1 MFNFLIILF
10 IMGQT
15 YVNYTRRFEGK
26 VAIITG
32 AASGIG
38 QATAAKLARQGAQ
51 VVVVDINKD
60 KAQAVA
66 DEILKAGG
74 IAKAFVADVTDP
86 KANVAAVE
94 FAEKE
99 FGALHLAF
107 NNAGIGGPSGLLADI
122 DVDGYRK
129 VIEVN
134 LNAVFYGMHA
144 QIPAILR
151 AGGGAIVN
159 TASILGLVGEATAVG
174 YVTAKH
180 GVTGLTKAAALGY
193 ADKGIRINSV
203 HPGYIDT
210 PLLDKMPKETKEY
223 LAAQHAQGRFGTSEE
238 VADAVAFLLSDR
250 ASFVSGTQFV
260 VDGGYTAH

>member
-1 MFNFLIILF
+1 MDKENSKC
-10 IMGQT
+10 
-15 YVNYTRRFEGK
+15 FEGK
-26 VAIITG
+26 VAIVTG
-32 AASGIG
+32 GASGIG
-38 QATAAKLARQGAQ
+38 KTTAIKLARRGARI
-51 VVVVDINKD
+51 VVVDLKED
-60 KAQAVA
+60 AARAVA
-66 DEILKAGG
+66 DDINAAG
-74 IAKAFVADVTDP
+74 ATALPFAADVTDP
-86 KANVAAVE
+86 KANEAMVA
-94 FAEKE
+94 FAEKS

-107 NNAGIGGPSGLLADI
+107 NNAGIGGPQGILADI
-122 DVDGYRK
+122 GIEAYRQ

-193 ADKGIRINSV
+193 SDKGIRINSI

-210 PLLDKMPKETKEY
+210 PLLSRMTEETRQY
-223 LAAQHAQGRFGTSEE
+223 LVSQHAQRRFGTAEE
-238 VADAVAFLLSDR
+238 VADTVVFLLSDE
-250 ASFVSGTQFV
+250 ASFVSGSQFV

>member
-1 MFNFLIILF
+1 MKKEIAN
-10 IMGQT
+10 
-15 YVNYTRRFEGK
+15 RFEGK
-26 VAIITG
+26 VAVVTG
-32 AASGIG
+32 GASGIG
-38 QATAAKLARQGAQ
+38 KATAVKLAQQGAQ
-51 VVVVDINKD
+51 IVVVDLNEN
-60 KAQAVA
+60 AARAVS
-66 DEILKAGG
+66 DEITAAGG
-74 IAKAFVADVTDP
+74 KALPFAADVTDP
-86 KANVAAVE
+86 KANEAIVA
-94 FAEKE
+94 FAEKK

-107 NNAGIGGPSGLLADI
+107 NNAGISGPQGILADI
-122 DVDGYRK
+122 DIEGYRK

-193 ADKGIRINSV
+193 ANQGIRINSV

-210 PLLDKMPKETKEY
+210 PLLSRMTEEARQH
-223 LAAQHAQGRFGTSEE
+223 LVAQHAQRRFGTTGE
-238 VADAVAFLLSDR
+238 VADTVVFLLSDE
-250 ASFVSGTQFV
+250 ASFVSGSQFV

>member
-1 MFNFLIILF
+1 
-10 IMGQT
+10 MGKT
-15 YVNYTRRFEGK
+15 YVNYNRRFEGK
-26 VAIITG
+26 VAIVTG

-38 QATAAKLARQGAQ
+38 KATAAKLARQGAS
-51 VVVVDINKD
+51 VVVVDINKE
-60 KAQAVA
+60 KAQIVA
-66 DEILKAGG
+66 DEIVNNDG
-74 IAKAFVADVTDP
+74 IAKAFAADLTDP
-86 KANVAAVE
+86 IANEAVVA
-94 FAEKE
+94 FTEKE

-107 NNAGIGGPSGLLADI
+107 NNAGIIGPQGLLADI
-122 DVDGYRK
+122 DIEGYQK

-159 TASILGLVGEATAVG
+159 TASILGIVGDASLVG
-174 YVTAKH
+174 YVAAKH

-193 ADKGIRINSV
+193 ANKGIRINSV

-210 PLLDKMPKETKEY
+210 PLLNAISKEAQDA

-250 ASFVSGTQFV
+250 ASFVSGSQFV

>member
-1 MFNFLIILF
+1 MNKEISK
-10 IMGQT
+10 
-15 YVNYTRRFEGK
+15 RFEGK
-26 VAIITG
+26 VAIVTG
-32 AASGIG
+32 GASGIG
-38 QATAAKLARQGAQ
+38 KSTAVKLVQQGAQ
-51 VVVVDINKD
+51 VVLVDLKED
-60 KAQAVA
+60 AARVAA
-66 DEILKAGG
+66 DEIAAAGG
-74 IAKAFVADVTDP
+74 KVMPFAADVTDP
-86 KANVAAVE
+86 KANEAIVA
-94 FAEKE
+94 FTEKN

-107 NNAGIGGPSGLLADI
+107 NNAGISGPKGILADI
-122 DVDGYRK
+122 DIEGYRQ

-193 ADKGIRINSV
+193 SDKGIRINSV

-210 PLLDKMPKETKEY
+210 PLLSRMTEEVRQY
-223 LAAQHAQGRFGTSEE
+223 LVSQHAQRRFGTTEE
-238 VADAVAFLLSDR
+238 VADTVVFLLSDE
-250 ASFVSGTQFV
+250 ASFVSGSQFV

>member
-1 MFNFLIILF
+1 
-10 IMGQT
+10 MGKE
-15 YVNYTRRFEGK
+15 YVNYGRRFEGQ
-26 VAIITG
+26 VAIVTG

-38 QATAAKLARQGAQ
+38 QATATKLARQKAS
-51 VVVVDINKD
+51 VVVVDINSERV
-60 KAQAVA
+60 QAVA
-66 DEILKAGG
+66 DEITKAGG
-74 IAKAFVADVTDP
+74 IAKAFAADVTDP
-86 KANVAAVE
+86 MANEAMVA
-94 FAEKE
+94 FAERE

-122 DVDGYRK
+122 DIEGYRK

-174 YVTAKH
+174 YVAAKH

-193 ADKGIRINSV
+193 ASKGIRINSI

-210 PLLDKMPKETKEY
+210 PLLDKMSKETKEY
-223 LAAQHAQGRFGTSEE
+223 LALQHAQGRFGTSEE

>member
-1 MFNFLIILF
+1 
-10 IMGQT
+10 MGNKV
-15 YVNYTRRFEGK
+15 YKEYSRRFEGK
-26 VAIITG
+26 TVIITG
-32 AASGIG
+32 GASGIG
-38 QATAAKLARQGAQ
+38 KATAAKLARQGAG
-51 VVVVDINKD
+51 VVVVDLRED
-60 KAQAVA
+60 AARAVVE
-66 DEILKAGG
+66 EIVAAGG
-74 IAKAFVADVTDP
+74 IALPFAADVTDP
-86 KANVAAVE
+86 KANADAVA

-107 NNAGIGGPSGLLADI
+107 NNAGIGGPQGLLADI
-122 DVDGYRK
+122 DIEGYRK

-174 YVTAKH
+174 YVAAKH

-193 ADKGIRINSV
+193 ANKGIRINSV

-210 PLLDKMPKETKEY
+210 PLLSNMNE
-223 LAAQHAQGRFGTSEE
+223 AARQHLVSQHAQGRFGTSEE

-250 ASFVSGTQFV
+250 ASFVSGSQFV
-260 VDGGYTAH
+260 VDGGYTTH

>member
-1 MFNFLIILF
+1 MEKKVY
-10 IMGQT
+10 QE
-15 YVNYTRRFEGK
+15 YSKRFEGK
-26 VAIITG
+26 VVIVTG
-32 AASGIG
+32 GASGIG
-38 QATAAKLARQGAQ
+38 KATAEKLARQGAK
-51 VVVVDINKD
+51 VVIVDLREEAARAI
-60 KAQAVA
+60 A
-66 DEILKAGG
+66 DEIVAAGG
-74 IAKAFVADVTDP
+74 VALPFAADITDP
-86 KANVAAVE
+86 KANEAAVA

-107 NNAGIGGPSGLLADI
+107 NNAGIGGPQGLLADI
-122 DVDGYRK
+122 DIEGYRK

-210 PLLDKMPKETKEY
+210 PLLSNMNETSRQH
-223 LAAQHAQGRFGTSEE
+223 LISQHAQGRFGTSEE

-250 ASFVSGTQFV
+250 ASFVSGSQFV

>member
-1 MFNFLIILF
+1 MDKEISK
-10 IMGQT
+10 
-15 YVNYTRRFEGK
+15 RFEGK
-26 VAIITG
+26 VAIVTG
-32 AASGIG
+32 GASGIG
-38 QATAAKLARQGAQ
+38 KTTAVKLARQGAK
-51 VVVVDINKD
+51 VVVVDLKED
-60 KAQAVA
+60 AVRVVI
-66 DEILKAGG
+66 DEITAAGG
-74 IAKAFVADVTDP
+74 KALPFAADVTDP
-86 KANVAAVE
+86 RANEDIVA
-94 FAEKE
+94 FAEKS

-107 NNAGIGGPSGLLADI
+107 NNAGIGGPTGVLADI
-122 DVDGYRK
+122 DIEGYRR

-193 ADKGIRINSV
+193 SDKGIRINSV

-210 PLLDKMPKETKEY
+210 PLLSRMTEETRQH
-223 LAAQHAQGRFGTSEE
+223 LVSQHAQKRFGTTEE
-238 VADAVAFLLSDR
+238 VADTVLFLLSDE
-250 ASFVSGTQFV
+250 ASFVSGSQFV

>member
-1 MFNFLIILF
+1 
-10 IMGQT
+10 MGKKI
-15 YVNYTRRFEGK
+15 YKEYSRRFEDK
-26 VAIITG
+26 VVIVTG
-32 AASGIG
+32 GASGIG
-38 QATAAKLARQGAQ
+38 KATALKLARQGAK
-51 VVVVDINKD
+51 VVVVDLREE
-60 KAQAVA
+60 AARAVA
-66 DEILKAGG
+66 DEIVAVGG
-74 IAKAFVADVTDP
+74 VALPFAADVTDP
-86 KANVAAVE
+86 KANVAAVA

-107 NNAGIGGPSGLLADI
+107 NNAGIGGPKGLLADI
-122 DVDGYRK
+122 DVEGYRK
-129 VIEVN
+129 VIEIN

-159 TASILGLVGEATAVG
+159 TASILGIVGEATLVG
-174 YVTAKH
+174 YVAAKH

-193 ADKGIRINSV
+193 ADKDIRINSV

-210 PLLDKMPKETKEY
+210 PLLTDIGMSEATRQH
-223 LAAQHAQGRFGTSEE
+223 LVSQHAQGRFGTSEE

-250 ASFVSGTQFV
+250 ASFVSGSQFV

>member
-1 MFNFLIILF
+1 MKKEI
-10 IMGQT
+10 T
-15 YVNYTRRFEGK
+15 KRFEGK
-26 VAIITG
+26 VAVVTG
-32 AASGIG
+32 GASGIG
-38 QATAAKLARQGAQ
+38 KSTAIKLAQQGAQ
-51 VVVVDINKD
+51 IVIVDLNEN
-60 KAQAVA
+60 AARAVS
-66 DEILKAGG
+66 DEITAGG
-74 IAKAFVADVTDP
+74 DRALPFAADVTDP
-86 KANVAAVE
+86 KANEDIVA
-94 FAEKE
+94 FAEKN

-107 NNAGIGGPSGLLADI
+107 NNAGISGPQGILADI
-122 DVDGYRK
+122 DIDGYRK

-193 ADKGIRINSV
+193 ANQGIRINSV

-210 PLLDKMPKETKEY
+210 PLLSRMTEEARQH
-223 LAAQHAQGRFGTSEE
+223 LVAQHAQRRFGTTEE
-238 VADAVAFLLSDR
+238 VADTVVFLLSDE
-250 ASFVSGTQFV
+250 ASFVSGSQFV

>member
-1 MFNFLIILF
+1 
-10 IMGQT
+10 MGKE
-15 YVNYTRRFEGK
+15 YINYSRRFEGK
-26 VAIITG
+26 VVIVTG

-38 QATAAKLARQGAQ
+38 YATAAKLARQGAS
-51 VVVVDINKD
+51 VVVVDMNGE
-60 KAQAVA
+60 KAQAVV
-66 DEILKAGG
+66 DEIVKTGG
-74 IAKAFVADVTDP
+74 VAKAFAADVTDP
-86 KANVAAVE
+86 KANEAAVA

-122 DVDGYRK
+122 DIEGYKK

-210 PLLDKMPKETKEY
+210 PLLDKMPQETKDY
-223 LAAQHAQGRFGTSEE
+223 LASQHAQRRFGTSEE

-250 ASFVSGTQFV
+250 ASFVSGAQFV

>member
-1 MFNFLIILF
+1 
-10 IMGQT
+10 MGKELAT
-15 YVNYTRRFEGK
+15 RFEGK
-26 VAIITG
+26 VAIVSG
-32 AASGIG
+32 GASGIG
-38 QATAAKLARQGAQ
+38 KATAVKLAQQGAKL
-51 VVVVDINKD
+51 VVVDLRED
-60 KAQAVA
+60 AAHAVA
-66 DEILKAGG
+66 EEIKAAGG
-74 IAKAFVADVTDP
+74 KALPFAADVTDP
-86 KANVAAVE
+86 KANEAIVA
-94 FAEKE
+94 FAEKN

-107 NNAGIGGPSGLLADI
+107 NNAGITGPSGLLADI
-122 DVDGYRK
+122 DIDGYRK

-159 TASILGLVGEATAVG
+159 TASILGLVGNATAVG

-193 ADKGIRINSV
+193 SEKGIRINSV

-210 PLLDKMPKETKEY
+210 PLLHHLTDETRQY
-223 LAAQHAQGRFGTSEE
+223 LASQHAQQRFGTTEE
-238 VADAVAFLLSDR
+238 VANTVVFLLSDD
-250 ASFVSGTQFV
+250 ASFVSGSQAV

>member
-1 MFNFLIILF
+1 MIKE
-10 IMGQT
+10 T
-15 YVNYTRRFEGK
+15 SKRFEGK
-26 VAIITG
+26 VAIVTG
-32 AASGIG
+32 GASGIG
-38 QATAAKLARQGAQ
+38 KATAVKLAQQGAK
-51 VVVVDINKD
+51 VVVVDLKED
-60 KAQAVA
+60 ATRVAA
-66 DEILKAGG
+66 DEIIAAGG
-74 IAKAFVADVTDP
+74 KVVPFTADVTDP
-86 KANVAAVE
+86 GANEAIVA
-94 FAEKE
+94 FAEKS

-107 NNAGIGGPSGLLADI
+107 NNAGIGGPKGILADI
-122 DVDGYRK
+122 DIEGYRQ

-193 ADKGIRINSV
+193 SDQGIRINSV

-210 PLLDKMPKETKEY
+210 PLLSRMTEEVRQY
-223 LAAQHAQGRFGTSEE
+223 LVSQHAQRRFGTTEE
-238 VADAVAFLLSDR
+238 VANTVVFLLSDE
-250 ASFVSGTQFV
+250 ASFVSGSQFV

>member
-1 MFNFLIILF
+1 MEKDISK
-10 IMGQT
+10 
-15 YVNYTRRFEGK
+15 RFEGK
-26 VAIITG
+26 AAIVTG
-32 AASGIG
+32 GASGIG
-38 QATAAKLARQGAQ
+38 KAVAVQLAQQGAK
-51 VVVVDINKD
+51 VVVVDLKED
-60 KAQAVA
+60 TARAVV
-66 DEILKAGG
+66 DEITAGG
-74 IAKAFVADVTDP
+74 GKALSFAADVTDP
-86 KANVAAVE
+86 RANEAIVA
-94 FAEKE
+94 FTEKN

-107 NNAGIGGPSGLLADI
+107 NNAGITGPTGILADI
-122 DVDGYRK
+122 DIEGYRK

-193 ADKGIRINSV
+193 SDKGIRINSV

-210 PLLDKMPKETKEY
+210 PLLHLMTDDTRKY
-223 LAAQHAQGRFGTSEE
+223 LASQHAQQRFGTSEE
-238 VADAVAFLLSDR
+238 VSNAVVFLLSDE
-250 ASFVSGTQFV
+250 ASFVSGSQFV